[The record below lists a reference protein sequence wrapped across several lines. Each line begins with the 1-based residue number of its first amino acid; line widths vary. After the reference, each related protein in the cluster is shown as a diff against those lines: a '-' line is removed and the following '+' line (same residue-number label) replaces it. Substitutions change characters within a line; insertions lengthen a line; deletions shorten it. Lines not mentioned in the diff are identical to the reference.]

1 MVTAC
6 KEIRVR
12 YAETDMMG
20 VTYHANYFVWF
31 ETARIHL
38 LKTLG
43 ISYKELEKKGYLLP
57 VIECHAQFHKPVTFD
72 DLIVV
77 NTLMESNP
85 GIRFRIDYQITCDGQ
100 KTTTGYT
107 THVFMDE
114 KGQVTRPP
122 KTFLDAVEAHPDGP
136 STN

>member
-43 ISYKELEKKGYLLP
+43 ISYKELEKTGYLLP
-57 VIECHAQFHKPVTFD
+57 VIECHARFHKPVTFD
-72 DLIVV
+72 DLVV
-77 NTLMESNP
+77 VEASMESNL
-85 GIRFRIDYQITCDGQ
+85 GIRFRIDYLVTCDGQ
-100 KTTTGYT
+100 KATTGYT
-107 THVFMDE
+107 MHVFMDE
-114 KGQVTRPP
+114 NGQVTRPP
-122 KTFLDAVEAHPDGP
+122 KMFLDAVAGQPK
-136 STN
+136 

>member
-43 ISYKELEKKGYLLP
+43 ISYKELEKSGYLLP
-57 VIECHAQFHKPVTFD
+57 VIECHARFHKPVTFD
-72 DLIVV
+72 DLVV
-77 NTLMESNP
+77 VETSMGSNP
-85 GIRFRIDYQITCDGQ
+85 SIRFRIDYLVTCDGQ
-100 KTTTGYT
+100 KATTGYT

-114 KGQVTRPP
+114 NGRVTRPP
-122 KTFLDAVEAHPDGP
+122 MMFLNAIKVPPGE
-136 STN
+136 SS

>member
-43 ISYKELEKKGYLLP
+43 ISYKELEKTGHLLP
-57 VIECHAQFHKPVTFD
+57 VIECHARFHKPVTFD
-72 DLIVV
+72 DLVMV
-77 NTLMESNP
+77 ETSMESNP
-85 GIRFRIDYQITCDGQ
+85 GIRFRIDYLVTCDGQ
-100 KTTTGYT
+100 KATTGYT

-114 KGQVTRPP
+114 NGQVTRPP
-122 KTFLDAVEAHPDGP
+122 MMFLDAVEGP
-136 STN
+136 PKGNS